1 MHIPANLLLMFMR
14 KCDFASHLISQFA
27 IANEPTKKNLPLKS
41 TRSFCKKR
49 LSYLRQNLDLDD
61 LLQFVG
67 IVLVLL
73 GRGLHHRVVEP
84 RVVVRAV
91 AVVGRHV
98 RVVVL

>member
-1 MHIPANLLLMFMR
+1 MR
-14 KCDFASHLISQFA
+14 KWEFDCHIISQFT
-27 IANEPTKKNLPLKS
+27 IATSPQNPHHFKS
-41 TRSFCKKR
+41 TRTFCKKR